1 MTTKKAYPY
10 TYTQTHGTKECE
22 FGHLERIKNINS
34 SYAQSVGELKGK
46 KATPNKPSKIVL
58 SNWKAGIPTGAMIQK
73 ITVYYCH
80 QKIPKKENQYPNIG
94 APTIDVLHKGKSIW
108 KKGKKSPKVMK
119 GKAPTKNKKTEK
131 VTFNVN
137 ASVAQIN
144 STDFQV
150 SIDYPTNANTIDG
163 YMRIYY
169 VYVVVTYK
177 PSNFS
182 VSIKKSKG
190 GYNKEEYRITAK
202 VANKNP
208 TGYNPKL
215 IITSPTGFTYRASRS
230 KGNGTIKKIDANT
243 FEWTPR
249 MTKRT
254 KSNSYDLSFDVNV
267 IYPAG
272 KTSHDYVFRIS
283 ERLNGHNASHTAHI
297 KDRPKSQTDT
307 RKDEYHDDETDTSGT
322 VDTDKDQQTIPEADY
337 TVPVSINNEYI
348 YLKWLPPGWILEI
361 LNEIGITAEDIA
373 TMSVHTYI
381 ESDQYI
387 SWKIGTLGDNDHVDP
402 YHIWSQGGGTGGM
415 WVQAWDVQMDSICDI
430 EIKSEHQC
438 RANILFKV
446 RLTIDTT
453 LGEHYVHEGF
463 AGGGIFDFV
472 VTEEQKTALGM
483 PFCTIL
489 ELTDEEKDRLGDGH
503 NYIIQSYMQVRVEI
517 PDGALIPDLKDWGGN
532 YRIIVFNN
540 QIGTP
545 IRIKENDDDNA
556 ELIEYDPTDYG
567 SLTIEEMYHNAL
579 YKGTAPTTL
588 NEFQNTECEFT
599 YNEKYP
605 LVIFICGD
613 YKNVNDPAKIDF
625 TEPAIIE
632 ADRYDAYEE
641 KGNYPILIDDLI
653 ANDGSSAEITI
664 PIHENSSDLIVSKWP
679 LDEGYGTDEDL
690 AIRGIGVEANIE
702 KSDTMILYAKL
713 KSPKGETGSRSIIL
727 SDNDTDVD
735 STNNI
740 EIGGLGDFWNFNTE
754 DLVDMEDWEIEF
766 TINNT
771 LIDTEGYLNFGD
783 IKLILYTETIE
794 AQDVQ
799 TIIDGDD
806 IASYGVYLSDQKI
819 PQGLNTETDY
829 LNANGTDYNEASV
842 QAIREKTIELEFAV
856 NSCDITTSTDMLRQV
871 VQLLITQRDE
881 YNKPIP
887 KRIEFS
893 NYPDLFWEYILE
905 DTMDAEIEISD
916 YTVKAKLIVPAGT
929 AFKKESTV
937 TNNIGHVQGL
947 TAVKP
952 VIVIKPNDEDNIEV
966 KETISDQTFNMGFTG
981 DWENH
986 LVEIDC
992 SNRVVLL
999 KEAEDDTDP
1008 LNITRYV
1015 DISSDWFRLL
1025 GEYSF
1030 ETSNCTLY
1038 SVEYIERW

>member
-80 QKIPKKENQYPNIG
+80 QKIPKTEGKYPNIG

-131 VTFNVN
+131 VTFNVD
-137 ASVAQIN
+137 ATVAQIN

-150 SIDYPTNANTIDG
+150 SIDYPTNANTTDG

-267 IYPAG
+267 LYPTG
-272 KTSHDYVFRIS
+272 QDFYDGVFRIS

-307 RKDEYHDDETDTSGT
+307 SKEKYHDDDTQSKGD
-322 VDTDKDQQTIPEADY
+322 VDSDPDKQTAEADY
-337 TVPVSINNEYI
+337 TVPIKITDEYI
-348 YLKWLPPGWILEI
+348 YLNWLPDQWHKPILDEM
-361 LNEIGITAEDIA
+361 GIQESDVSA
-373 TMSVHTYI
+373 MSVNVYFK
-381 ESDQYI
+381 SDQ
-387 SWKIGTLGDNDHVDP
+387 SVTWKMGTPGDNDHVDP
-402 YHIWSQGGGTGGM
+402 NKIWNQGSGTGGI
-415 WVQAWDVQMDSICDI
+415 WQPLPYVQWDNMKGPCSI
-430 EIKSEHQC
+430 EISCPKQC
-438 RANILFKV
+438 RSNILFKV
-446 RLTIDTT
+446 SLYVQRLIDHQIH
-453 LGEHYVHEGF
+453 EYKHEGY

-503 NYIIQSYMQVRVEI
+503 NYIIQSYMRVNTVESYVR
-517 PDGALIPDLKDWGGN
+517 DWAGN

-545 IRIKENDDDNA
+545 IRIKENDDDNT
-556 ELIEYDPTDYG
+556 EVTEYDPTDYG
-567 SLTIEEMYHNAL
+567 NLTLEEMYNNAL
-579 YKGTAPTTL
+579 YKGTSPITP
-588 NEFQNTECEFT
+588 NEFNNTECEFT
-599 YNEKYP
+599 YDEKYP

-613 YKNVNDPAKIDF
+613 FQGVNNQATIDF
-625 TEPAIIE
+625 TEPCIIE

-664 PIHENSSDLIVSKWP
+664 PANENSSDIIFSKWP

-702 KSDTMILYAKL
+702 KSDTLALYAKL

-754 DLVDMEDWEIEF
+754 DLVDMEDWQIEL
-766 TINNT
+766 TANNT
-771 LIDTEGYLNFGD
+771 LIDTDSYLNFGD
-783 IKLILYTETIE
+783 VKLILYTETIDH
-794 AQDVQ
+794 QVIQ
-799 TIIDGDD
+799 TIVNGEDL
-806 IASYGVYLSDQKI
+806 ASYGAFVTELKI

-829 LNANGTDYNEASV
+829 LNANGTDYNEPSV
-842 QAIREKTIELEFAV
+842 QAIREKTIELEIAV
-856 NSCDITTSTDMLRQV
+856 DHCDLQSATDMLRQLTA
-871 VQLLITQRDE
+871 LLQTQRDE

-887 KRIEFS
+887 KTISFS
-893 NYPDLFWEYILE
+893 HYPDLEWEYIME
-905 DTMDAEIEISD
+905 DTIDTDIDISD
-916 YTVKAKLIVPAGT
+916 YETKVKLVVPSGT
-929 AFKKESTV
+929 AYKKESTV
-937 TNNIGHVQGL
+937 TNNIGFIQGI

-952 VIVIKPNDEDNIEV
+952 VIIIKPNDEDNIEV
-966 KETISDQTFNMGFTG
+966 KETVSDQTFNMGFTG
-981 DWENH
+981 TWENH

-999 KEAEDDTDP
+999 KESEDDTDP